1 MFPRVACEEGAPRI
15 PEDCPNMSSS
25 ADPCPFLQKL
35 SYMSSVLPIGHV
47 PVQPDG
53 TREEL
58 MELASRCPVV
68 RQVHGPEGTHPLISK
83 DSSGQGAGPQATHVP
98 SLQFA
103 SISSSIFG
111 HVPGYSG
118 DNDAPSKVPERRD
131 FELSHTP
138 EVPVRQPKTAPID
151 VSNVQEAGRIGI
163 FKADSKCPVAKLQ
176 RALNSMI
183 GDSWTSSLSR
193 AIAQRV
199 PSYLKQCPRPIVQI
213 RARFAQTA
221 PVRALRPKAVHTKLA
236 SVGAVSATAN
246 LPCGAVREHFEKFS
260 PMWFVAV
267 HASIPFV
274 MLLRK
279 AVVLPPYAISVTIL
293 SAIIGQIIGSRA
305 ERARCV
311 ELQRMAEEAE
321 QQRRD
326 SGMEST
332 GEESS
337 STWSESGSGGQA
349 ADDGLLPLPPRPMAA
364 SYLA

>member
-151 VSNVQEAGRIGI
+151 VSNVVSTPNRETLRPPRVLTPGPGQPAAGGGANRH
-163 FKADSKCPVAKLQ
+163 LQ
-176 RALNSMI
+176 
-183 GDSWTSSLSR
+183 GG
-193 AIAQRV
+193 QQV
-199 PSYLKQCPRPIVQI
+199 PS
-213 RARFAQTA
+213 
-221 PVRALRPKAVHTKLA
+221 
-236 SVGAVSATAN
+236 S
-246 LPCGAVREHFEKFS
+246 
-260 PMWFVAV
+260 
-267 HASIPFV
+267 
-274 MLLRK
+274 
-279 AVVLPPYAISVTIL
+279 
-293 SAIIGQIIGSRA
+293 
-305 ERARCV
+305 
-311 ELQRMAEEAE
+311 
-321 QQRRD
+321 
-326 SGMEST
+326 
-332 GEESS
+332 
-337 STWSESGSGGQA
+337 
-349 ADDGLLPLPPRPMAA
+349 
-364 SYLA
+364 